1 MAASTTYGGRPLLV
15 GGGISSTIPLDAEDL
30 PRLWLDAP
38 PTFALHLLDEGRLT
52 TQWRSLP

>member
-1 MAASTTYGGRPLLV
+1 MAAASTFGGRPLLV
-15 GGGISSTIPLDAEDL
+15 GGGISSTIPLDAEGL

-38 PTFALHLLDEGRLT
+38 PTFALHLVDEGRLT